1 MLVNKNGLVALTSA
15 ALLIAASNANAL
27 TFRSDQQSE
36 GGRMIYHYVA
46 TDPDPTVYPSYTNND
61 GRRVQPAGEY
71 GIGGTEYANGVRFI
85 HSNGGNPIT
94 MNITADAN
102 TPAPI
107 DNKYLGNSTSGVS
120 GTPFIGIKSAGA
132 KLTPSSNGV
141 IAGTSLSD
149 GSIISESSVLSF
161 IDSGDITVPGGH
173 TRESYAA
180 LFSGSEDPYEISTS
194 FNISFTHQVILDE
207 IFFDKLSHNGSS
219 NVAPNFEIVGG
230 SNNVNTGILAT
241 QAPSSGEGSTIIPG
255 TGGSDL
261 GALFLANEVYTIKVY
276 STSANSLAEFKR
288 WNAIPSNI
296 IVSGVPYITSRI
308 SSAGVS
314 SEPEISA
321 NARFIVFQSDADNL
335 VAVDTNNEQDIFV
348 YDQITDTTSN
358 ISLSSAGTQGNDVSE
373 NPDISGDGNFIV
385 FASLASNLDAS
396 DTNLSKDIFIHDQSG
411 ATTTKIS
418 RANDSSEADD
428 DSSNP
433 AVSADGR
440 YVVFESA
447 ATNLVG
453 GDNNGNTDIF
463 LYDSNSGLINLITAN
478 GDGSSTTP
486 DISADSRYVAFESS
500 ATNLVTGLLDDN
512 GANDIFVYEIAT
524 GITTLVSTDS
534 ISNLA
539 DNDSFRPAISA
550 DGRYIAFDSLASNLV
565 STDTNSFSDVFVHD
579 RLLNETT
586 RISVDSFSTEANG
599 SSINAAIS
607 ANGDF
612 VSFEST
618 ADDLV
623 PSDSNN
629 ATDIFVRNRLVSTTE
644 RMSVVSFSGNEAD
657 QDSTKPGINFNGRD
671 IAFASSATDLVSND
685 SNNKEDVFLSHNPT
699 ISSVQYLIVTSK
711 GTGSGTFSINPTGTD
726 CGDNSTSC
734 GYYPANTTVTI
745 TATPAAGD
753 LFVAWSG
760 CTSTA
765 GSVCTV
771 TMDDYKNVIAQF
783 DFNDPGVNH
792 APTLTNPGNQ
802 NSTEG
807 SSINLSVSASDVD
820 GDVLTFSA
828 TGLPTGLSI
837 NSTSGLITG
846 TITTG
851 SAGGYNPT
859 VTVSDGQLNTP
870 VSFLWTVTLAGVCG
884 PLTQEAEVGI
894 LTGNFVVANDAAASG
909 GQFIEVPNG
918 NGNQNSLSGH
928 AAEYCFTVT
937 TAGTYR
943 LNTIVRA
950 SGSNNN
956 SFFVTVDG
964 SPSSGYL
971 WDARISSGFTN
982 DYVNQRNGA
991 DPVEFVLAPGEH
1003 TIVVYQRED
1012 GTQLDR
1018 LTLELQGAPAN
1029 TPPSVTNPGTQSNI
1043 VNDNIS
1049 LAIVATD
1056 VDNDPLTYSASGLP
1070 TGLSINNTSGLIS
1083 GTVTTVGNF
1092 NVSVT
1097 VNDGANNSVINFI
1110 WNVIPIGG
1118 STCGPLTQ
1126 EAEAGILSGNFVVA
1140 NDASA
1145 SGGQFIEVPNG
1156 TGNQFGG
1163 LSGHTSEYCFT
1174 VTQAGTYRLNTIVKA
1189 TGSNNN
1195 SFFVTVDGSPSSGYL
1210 WDARVSS
1217 GFTNDYVNQRNGA
1230 DPVEFVL
1237 APGEHTVL
1245 VYLRE
1250 DGTQLDQ
1257 LTLELQGAPANTPP
1271 SVTNPGTQ
1279 NNLVSDNINLVI
1291 VATDVDNDPLTYSA
1305 SGLPTGLSINNTSGL
1320 ISGTVTT
1327 VGNFNVSVTVND
1339 GTDNSVI
1346 NFVWDV
1352 IQNPPANT
1360 PPNVSNPGTQNNL
1373 VNDNINLVIVAT
1385 DVDNDPLTYS
1395 ASGLPAGLSIN
1406 NTSGLISGTVTT
1418 VGNFN
1423 VSVTVNDGTDNSV
1436 INFVWDVIQNPPAN
1450 TPPNVSNPGTQN
1462 NLVNDN
1468 INLVIVATDVDNDPL
1483 TYSASGLP
1491 AGLSINNTS
1500 GLISG
1505 TVTTV
1510 GNFNVSVTVNDG
1522 TDNSVINFVWD
1533 VIQNPP
1539 ANTPPNVSNP
1549 GTQNNLVND
1558 NINLVIVATD
1568 VDNDPLTYSASGLP
1582 AGLSI
1587 NNTSGLISGTVTT
1600 VGNFNVSV
1608 TVNDGTDNS
1617 VINFVWDVIQNPP
1630 ANTPPNVT
1638 NPGNQSNT
1646 EGSSINLSVTASDVD
1661 GDTLTFSATGLPTG
1675 LSINSTSGLITGTIT
1690 TGSAGGYNPTVTVS
1704 DGQLNTPVSFLWT
1717 VTLAGVCGPLTQE
1730 AEVGILTGNFV
1741 VANDAAASGGQFIEV
1756 PNGNGN
1762 QNSLSGHAAEYC
1774 FTVTTAGTYRLNTIV
1789 RASGSNNNSFF
1800 VTVDGSPSSGYL
1812 WDARVSSGFTNDYVN
1827 QRNGADPVEF
1837 VLAPG
1842 EHTIVVYQR
1851 EDGTQLDRLTLE
1863 LQGAPANTP
1872 PSVTNPGT
1880 QSNIVNDNISLAIV
1894 ATDVDNDPLTY
1905 SASGL
1910 PTGLSIN
1917 NTSGLISGTVTT
1929 VGNFNVSVTVNDG
1942 ANNSVINFIWNVIP
1956 IGGST
1961 CGPLTQEAEAG
1972 ILSGNFVVANDAS
1985 ASGGQFIEVPNGTG
1999 NQFGGLSGHTSEYC
2013 FTVTQAGTYRLNTI
2027 VKATGSNNNSFFVT
2041 VDGSPS
2047 SGYLWDARVSS
2058 GFTNDY
2064 VNQRNGADPVEFVL
2078 APGEHTVLVYLR
2090 EDGTQLDQLT
2100 LELQ

>member
-15 ALLIAASNANAL
+15 AILIAASNANAL
-27 TFRSDQQSE
+27 TFRSDQQSG

-46 TDPDPTVYPSYTNND
+46 TDPDPAIYPSYTNND

-102 TPAPI
+102 TPVPV

-149 GSIISESSVLSF
+149 GSIISEASVLSF

-255 TGGSDL
+255 TGGSAL

-288 WNAIPSNI
+288 WSATPSNI
-296 IVSGVPYITSRI
+296 VVSGVPYITSRI

-321 NARFIVFQSDADNL
+321 NARFIVFQSNADNL
-335 VAVDTNNEQDIFV
+335 VAVDTNNEQDVFV
-348 YDQITDTTSN
+348 YNQVTDTTSN
-358 ISLSSAGTQGNDVSE
+358 ISLSSTGTQGNDVSE

-418 RANDSSEADD
+418 LANDSSEADG

-463 LYDSNSGLINLITAN
+463 LYDSNSGLINLITTN
-478 GDGSSTTP
+478 SDGSSTTP
-486 DISADSRYVAFESS
+486 DISADGRYVAFESS

-512 GANDIFVYEIAT
+512 GANDIFIYEIAT

-565 STDTNSFSDVFVHD
+565 STDTNSVSDVFVHD

-586 RISVDSFSTEANG
+586 RMSIDSFSTEANG

-629 ATDIFVRNRLVSTTE
+629 VTDIFVHNRLASTTE

-657 QDSTKPGINFNGRD
+657 QDSTKPSINFNGRD

-792 APTLTNPGNQ
+792 SPTLTNPGNQ
-802 NSTEG
+802 SNTED
-807 SSINLSVSASDVD
+807 SSINLSISASDVD
-820 GDVLTFSA
+820 GDTLTFSA

-837 NSTSGLITG
+837 NSTSGLING

-870 VSFLWTVTLAGVCG
+870 VSFLWTVTPVGVCG
-884 PLTQEAEVGI
+884 PLTQEAEAGI
-894 LTGNFVVANDAAASG
+894 LAGNFVVANDAAASG

-1003 TIVVYQRED
+1003 TILVYQRED

-1029 TPPSVTNPGTQSNI
+1029 TPPSVSNPGGQNNI
-1043 VNDNIS
+1043 VNDNIN

-1070 TGLSINNTSGLIS
+1070 TGLSINNTSGLVS

-1195 SFFVTVDGSPSSGYL
+1195 SFFVTVDGSPGSGYL
-1210 WDARVSS
+1210 WDARTSS

-1237 APGEHTVL
+1237 APGEHTIL

-1257 LTLELQGAPANTPP
+1257 LTLELQGAPANTAP
-1271 SVTNPGTQ
+1271 SVSNPGTQ
-1279 NNLVSDNINLVI
+1279 NNLVSDNINLAI

-1352 IQNPPANT
+1352 AQNPPANT
-1360 PPNVSNPGTQNNL
+1360 PPNVTNPGTQNNL
-1373 VNDNINLVIVAT
+1373 VSDNINLAIVAT

-1395 ASGLPAGLSIN
+1395 ASGLPTGLSIN
-1406 NTSGLISGTVTT
+1406 NSSGLISGTVTT

-1436 INFVWDVIQNPPAN
+1436 INFVWDVAQNPPAN
-1450 TPPNVSNPGTQN
+1450 TAPSVTNPGTQN
-1462 NLVNDN
+1462 NLVSDN
-1468 INLVIVATDVDNDPL
+1468 INLAIVATDVDNDPL

-1491 AGLSINNTS
+1491 TGLSINNTS

-1510 GNFNVSVTVNDG
+1510 GNFNVTVTVNDG

-1533 VIQNPP
+1533 VAQNPP
-1539 ANTPPNVSNP
+1539 ANTAPS
-1549 GTQNNLVND
+1549 
-1558 NINLVIVATD
+1558 
-1568 VDNDPLTYSASGLP
+1568 
-1582 AGLSI
+1582 
-1587 NNTSGLISGTVTT
+1587 
-1600 VGNFNVSV
+1600 
-1608 TVNDGTDNS
+1608 
-1617 VINFVWDVIQNPP
+1617 
-1630 ANTPPNVT
+1630 VT

-1646 EGSSINLSVTASDVD
+1646 EGSSITLSVSASDVD
-1661 GDTLTFSATGLPTG
+1661 GDVLTFSATGLPTG

-1690 TGSAGGYNPTVTVS
+1690 AGSAGGYNPTVTVS

-1730 AEVGILTGNFV
+1730 AEVGILAGNFV
-1741 VANDAAASGGQFIEV
+1741 VANDASASGGQFIEV
-1756 PNGNGN
+1756 PNGTGN
-1762 QNSLSGHAAEYC
+1762 QNSGLSGNTSEYC
-1774 FTVTTAGTYRLNTIV
+1774 FTVTDAGTYRLNTIV
-1789 RASGSNNNSFF
+1789 KATSSNNNSFF
-1800 VTVDGSPSSGYL
+1800 ITVDGSPSSGYL
-1812 WDARVSSGFTNDYVN
+1812 WDARISSGFTNDYVN

-1842 EHTIVVYQR
+1842 EHTILVYQR

-1872 PSVTNPGT
+1872 PSVSNPGG
-1880 QSNIVNDNISLAIV
+1880 QNNIVNDNINLAIV

-1917 NTSGLISGTVTT
+1917 NTSGLVSGTVTT

-2041 VDGSPS
+2041 VDGSPG
-2047 SGYLWDARVSS
+2047 SGYLWDARTSS

-2090 EDGTQLDQLT
+2090 EDGTKLDRLT